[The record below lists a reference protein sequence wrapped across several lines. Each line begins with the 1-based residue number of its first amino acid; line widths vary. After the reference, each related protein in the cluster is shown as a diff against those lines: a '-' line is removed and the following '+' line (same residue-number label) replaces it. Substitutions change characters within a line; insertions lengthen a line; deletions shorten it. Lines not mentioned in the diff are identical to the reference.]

1 MMRFDNVRLLTS
13 RFGEMFVFYRDVL
26 GLAVSWGDLQGIYAS
41 FQTNGGSTALALFAR
56 SEMSK
61 AIGTSNLPAESV
73 SQDKAVVVFE
83 VEDVDMFARQLISRG
98 VILIDEPK
106 DMSDWGIRVF
116 HLRDPDGN
124 LLEIFSELKKTRWSQ
139 GPQEADQR
147 QRSLRPD

>member
-1 MMRFDNVRLLTS
+1 MRFDNVRLLTS

-41 FQTNGGSTALALFAR
+41 FQTNGGSTGLALFSR

-61 AIGTSNLPAESV
+61 AIGTSNLPAESG
-73 SQDKAVVVFE
+73 SQDKAMVVFE
-83 VEDVDMFARQLISRG
+83 VEDVDVFARQLISRG
-98 VILIDEPK
+98 VMLIDEPK

-139 GPQEADQR
+139 GLQEADQR
-147 QRSLRPD
+147 QRSSRAD